1 MVWTTQSV
9 LATVIGVLA
18 LAGAIFFALVL
29 IL

>member
-1 MVWTTQSV
+1 MAWTTQSV
-9 LATVIGVLA
+9 MATVFGVLA